1 MKKPKILFLSIL
13 LPVLTVFLSCTGCE
27 NGLFNGDDKNNQD
40 HTWEIQVNDDQKVI
54 EQTVK
59 GIEFKFCLLNED
71 SVPSTTFQEGENF
84 FFYFSAKN
92 TRDEDLSFD
101 PDFMQ
106 FSMNTFCKVWNAK
119 GDTIG
124 KPFIFGGMEKVGAG
138 AYPFHKGESYKF
150 NFPWLY
156 SYDLWNSLFTYEEEL
171 ETWRLLYTY
180 FDATDQAPLT
190 KGKYYTKFSH
200 KFRFSRTSDEPS
212 LDTDSLT
219 FKINFEIK

>member
-1 MKKPKILFLSIL
+1 MKPKILFLSML
-13 LPVLTVFLSCTGCE
+13 LPVLTVLISCTGCE
-27 NGLFNGDDKNNQD
+27 NELFNSGSSDYQD
-40 HTWEIQVNDDQKVI
+40 HTWEIQLNDDQKVI

-71 SVPSTTFQEGENF
+71 SVPSTTFQEGENL
-84 FFYFSAKN
+84 FFYFSTEN
-92 TRDEDLSFD
+92 TRDENLSFD
-101 PDFMQ
+101 PDFMN
-106 FSMNTFCKVWNAK
+106 FGVNTFCKVWSEK

-124 KPFIFGGMEKVGAG
+124 KPFVFGGMNLIGSG

-150 NFPWLY
+150 KFPWLY
-156 SYDLWNSLFTYEEEL
+156 SFDLWNSLFSYEEEL

-180 FDATDQAPLT
+180 FDATDQEPLT

-200 KFRFSRTSDEPS
+200 KFRFSRTIDEPS
-212 LDTDSLT
+212 LHTDSLT